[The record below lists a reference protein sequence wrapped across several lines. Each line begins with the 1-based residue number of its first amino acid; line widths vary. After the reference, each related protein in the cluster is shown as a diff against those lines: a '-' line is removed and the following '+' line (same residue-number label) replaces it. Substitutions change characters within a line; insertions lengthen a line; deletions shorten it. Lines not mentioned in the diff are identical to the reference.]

1 MLTTDI
7 QLAENEHDK
16 IIFLS
21 IISAINIVMCLP
33 IEIKRL
39 PFGKLHYP
47 LMTLWLNNSMWLV
60 LVLSCSLL
68 TNANAQQTK
77 KVLIIGID
85 GCRPDAL
92 QQANTPNI
100 DALQAQAVYSY
111 YALNDDIT
119 YSGPGWSAML
129 TGVWSPKHGVTDNSF
144 AGSDYENYPH
154 FIQRVEEYDSDL
166 YTVSIS
172 QWHPINNNILAGD
185 ADYTYNAINQMQVT
199 SIARTQLTDE
209 DPDVIFLHYD
219 NVDHAGHSTGF
230 SPSNG
235 SYISSI
241 ESVDQQVRLVLNA
254 LEGRP
259 TYPSED
265 WLILLST
272 DHGGQGN
279 SHGGTSIEE
288 ETIFYIAH
296 QKNLAS
302 HELRPD
308 TLVVTDTTNCIG
320 NEQHLVLEGG
330 ADQVAIPHIP
340 LYDFGADLDFT
351 VECRVK
357 TSLAAD
363 VAILGNKDWNSGG
376 NPGFVFSFRF
386 ANGPE
391 WKINI
396 GDGSNRVD
404 VNTGGP
410 VADNE
415 WHHLAATFDR
425 DGLVRM
431 YEDGQLI
438 DSASISSIGTID
450 TGAPFMIGA
459 DINGGYDY
467 HGAIEEVRLWSGI
480 VTQPALDDYKCTPV
494 DAAHPHIGQ
503 LLGYWPLSE
512 QQGAI
517 ANDVSTTANHGTI
530 TEPTWQSLAT
540 EVSYAHTP
548 RITDIAVSALDHLCV
563 DIDADWD
570 LDGKSQLPDTATVI
584 VLADSIPGSLRYV
597 VNASCP
603 DDVITFDESLNS
615 QQILLD
621 KGPLTLPHNLTIV
634 GLPPH
639 TEVSG
644 VGQHSMLTIP
654 TDVILTLES
663 LQLVKPASS
672 VPTIFNEGTII
683 VKDVNV
689 QE

>member
-39 PFGKLHYP
+39 PFGKLNYP

-241 ESVDQQVRLVLNA
+241 ESVDQQVRTA
-254 LEGRP
+254 LSAR
-259 TYPSED
+259 
-265 WLILLST
+265 
-272 DHGGQGN
+272 
-279 SHGGTSIEE
+279 
-288 ETIFYIAH
+288 
-296 QKNLAS
+296 
-302 HELRPD
+302 RR
-308 TLVVTDTTNCIG
+308 
-320 NEQHLVLEGG
+320 
-330 ADQVAIPHIP
+330 
-340 LYDFGADLDFT
+340 
-351 VECRVK
+351 CR
-357 TSLAAD
+357 
-363 VAILGNKDWNSGG
+363 SG
-376 NPGFVFSFRF
+376 
-386 ANGPE
+386 
-391 WKINI
+391 
-396 GDGSNRVD
+396 
-404 VNTGGP
+404 
-410 VADNE
+410 
-415 WHHLAATFDR
+415 
-425 DGLVRM
+425 
-431 YEDGQLI
+431 
-438 DSASISSIGTID
+438 
-450 TGAPFMIGA
+450 
-459 DINGGYDY
+459 
-467 HGAIEEVRLWSGI
+467 
-480 VTQPALDDYKCTPV
+480 
-494 DAAHPHIGQ
+494 
-503 LLGYWPLSE
+503 
-512 QQGAI
+512 
-517 ANDVSTTANHGTI
+517 
-530 TEPTWQSLAT
+530 
-540 EVSYAHTP
+540 SYTAHT
-548 RITDIAVSALDHLCV
+548 AV
-563 DIDADWD
+563 
-570 LDGKSQLPDTATVI
+570 
-584 VLADSIPGSLRYV
+584 
-597 VNASCP
+597 
-603 DDVITFDESLNS
+603 
-615 QQILLD
+615 
-621 KGPLTLPHNLTIV
+621 
-634 GLPPH
+634 
-639 TEVSG
+639 
-644 VGQHSMLTIP
+644 
-654 TDVILTLES
+654 
-663 LQLVKPASS
+663 
-672 VPTIFNEGTII
+672 
-683 VKDVNV
+683 
-689 QE
+689 

>member
-1 MLTTDI
+1 VPTV
-7 QLAENEHDK
+7 K
-16 IIFLS
+16 
-21 IISAINIVMCLP
+21 
-33 IEIKRL
+33 K
-39 PFGKLHYP
+39 G
-47 LMTLWLNNSMWLV
+47 LNNSMWLV

-288 ETIFYIAH
+288 ETIWP
-296 QKNLAS
+296 S
-302 HELRPD
+302 EDVRGRP
-308 TLVVTDTTNCIG
+308 
-320 NEQHLVLEGG
+320 
-330 ADQVAIPHIP
+330 AD
-340 LYDFGADLDFT
+340 
-351 VECRVK
+351 
-357 TSLAAD
+357 
-363 VAILGNKDWNSGG
+363 
-376 NPGFVFSFRF
+376 
-386 ANGPE
+386 
-391 WKINI
+391 
-396 GDGSNRVD
+396 
-404 VNTGGP
+404 
-410 VADNE
+410 
-415 WHHLAATFDR
+415 
-425 DGLVRM
+425 
-431 YEDGQLI
+431 
-438 DSASISSIGTID
+438 
-450 TGAPFMIGA
+450 
-459 DINGGYDY
+459 
-467 HGAIEEVRLWSGI
+467 RL
-480 VTQPALDDYKCTPV
+480 C
-494 DAAHPHIGQ
+494 
-503 LLGYWPLSE
+503 
-512 QQGAI
+512 
-517 ANDVSTTANHGTI
+517 
-530 TEPTWQSLAT
+530 
-540 EVSYAHTP
+540 
-548 RITDIAVSALDHLCV
+548 
-563 DIDADWD
+563 
-570 LDGKSQLPDTATVI
+570 
-584 VLADSIPGSLRYV
+584 
-597 VNASCP
+597 
-603 DDVITFDESLNS
+603 
-615 QQILLD
+615 
-621 KGPLTLPHNLTIV
+621 
-634 GLPPH
+634 
-639 TEVSG
+639 
-644 VGQHSMLTIP
+644 
-654 TDVILTLES
+654 
-663 LQLVKPASS
+663 
-672 VPTIFNEGTII
+672 
-683 VKDVNV
+683 
-689 QE
+689 